1 MAEAQAYAVPDLT
14 QALTYTNPAGLPDMG
29 VQQTQLD
36 QLFSQTPVSMPIN
49 DVISAIQSQYQPVD
63 VNYGGG
69 PYGAARFI
77 GSPVTSGDVGSTVN
91 TLPTW
96 FQPGAFDI
104 NAYSAAP
111 TPELSNQIASGDVYG
126 GSSPLDNVGSSSIND
141 PNDPYASWGQN
152 VPSAM
157 KFALNTMIPGAGL
170 MIGAGQGYNQTQLGN
185 AIGTGLSAYG
195 GQTNQVSPT
204 LGAVLG
210 ALGITNPSSN
220 LANMMGKNFSSAE
233 TMYGYMDAASNPMVS
248 QITEALLANAGTP
261 SAVTPEMVG
270 VIGYSVGSQIQ
281 SMIGDGMSIQDA
293 TAATA
298 MNMGVP
304 ASQAE
309 AFGVSAAQAAVASA
323 IQSGTPLSELNPAD
337 VAAYNDQ
344 IGALINALGINT
356 AIQEAVSPV
365 ADQVSAQNQAIAQ
378 LANSYE
384 QLGLSQSDALNLAMN
399 DISTQLSDQAQQIAD
414 LAAAYE
420 SIGMSPADA
429 ASQAVAD
436 TAPSQNVGDV
446 YGPDNID
453 VGGGWSPADSGS
465 SYGGVDNT
473 GAAMSASDA
482 DVAYGADQYGG
493 YETSSSSDSGGGG
506 GKIVCTAMNHAY
518 GFGSFRNQIWL
529 KYSADKMTK
538 AHEVGYHTLF
548 LPLVDLGYKKDVKV
562 IRKAL
567 EHIARHRTA
576 DLRAEMRGTKRDS
589 IGRVYR
595 AVLEPLCYIVGKLKG
610 Y

>member
-1 MAEAQAYAVPDLT
+1 MAETQAYAVPDLT
-14 QALTYTNPAGLPDMG
+14 LATTYTNPAMLPDMG

-36 QLFSQTPVSMPIN
+36 QLFSQNPVSMPVN
-49 DVISAIQSQYQPVD
+49 DVIAAIQSQYQQQP
-63 VNYGGG
+63 VNYGEG

-77 GSPVTSGDVGSTVN
+77 GSPVTSGNVGTTVN

-104 NAYSAAP
+104 NAYNV
-111 TPELSNQIASGDVYG
+111 TPSEQLSNQIATGELYG
-126 GSSPLDNVGSSSIND
+126 GSSPVDVATSSIND
-141 PNDPYASWGQN
+141 PNNPYASWGQTAPN
-152 VPSAM
+152 AL
-157 KFALNTMIPGAGL
+157 KAALNMMIPGAGL

-185 AIGTGLSAYG
+185 TIGTGLAAYG

-210 ALGITNPSSN
+210 ALGISNPSSN

-248 QITEALLANAGTP
+248 QITEALLANAGTK

-298 MNMGVP
+298 MNMGIP
-304 ASQAE
+304 TSQAE

-323 IQSGTPLSELNPAD
+323 LQSGTPLSELNPAD

-344 IGALINALGINT
+344 IGALIDALGINT
-356 AIQEAVSPV
+356 AIQQAVSPV

-384 QLGLSQSDALNLAMN
+384 QLGISQQDALNLAMN
-399 DISTQLSDQAQQIAD
+399 DISTQMSQQAQQIAD

-420 SIGMSPADA
+420 SIGMTPTEAVN
-429 ASQAVAD
+429 QAVAD

-446 YGPDNID
+446 YGPDNVD
-453 VGGGWSPADSGS
+453 VGGGWSPA
-465 SYGGVDNT
+465 VD
-473 GAAMSASDA
+473 
-482 DVAYGADQYGG
+482 
-493 YETSSSSDSGGGG
+493 TSSSSGNGGFSYGDTSDSGYSSDTGYSGGGG
-506 GKIVCTAMNHAY
+506 WSSSDY
-518 GFGSFRNQIWL
+518 GGGWG
-529 KYSADKMTK
+529 
-538 AHEVGYHTLF
+538 GY
-548 LPLVDLGYKKDVKV
+548 
-562 IRKAL
+562 
-567 EHIARHRTA
+567 
-576 DLRAEMRGTKRDS
+576 
-589 IGRVYR
+589 
-595 AVLEPLCYIVGKLKG
+595 
-610 Y
+610 